1 MNDEINIYLKKKNSN
16 HPSSGRLSFLTSK
29 TAVLLSIIGYAAA
42 TKFFNESVPIISDD
56 NDDNKNKKTI
66 NQSNI

>member
-1 MNDEINIYLKKKNSN
+1 MNYEIKIYPKKKNSN
-16 HPSSGRLSFLTSK
+16 HRSSERLSFLTSK
-29 TAVLLSIIGYAAA
+29 TTVPLSTTGYAAA